1 MENNNSEQNQI
12 ISKGLLI
19 FNSFLILSILLV
31 VFAIFTKQNEPKKIA
46 GENETVVQGP
56 VFGEVAIVGKSAYV
70 YDALEDKVLYKKDES
85 TQRPLASITKLMTA
99 LTALDLLPKDSD
111 ITIRSEFLR
120 EEGDSGLVVNE
131 SWKLGDLI
139 DFSLVGSSNDGA
151 RSVASVIGAFE
162 LKSEDYDLGRKEFIR
177 SMNNKAQDLG
187 FSQMYFVNESGL
199 DIGNTSGG
207 YGSAVDVANLVKY
220 ILANKPE
227 ILEATTF
234 EKIDVSSD
242 EKNHIA
248 KNTNKNISD
257 IPGLIASKTGFTAMA
272 GGNLVVAF
280 DAGLNHPIIV
290 VVLGSTEDERF
301 EDVKKLV
308 DESLNYLAK

>member
-12 ISKGLLI
+12 ISNGLLF
-19 FNSFLILSILLV
+19 FNSFLVLSILFV
-31 VFAIFTKQNEPKKIA
+31 VFAIFTKQHESKQVVV
-46 GENETVVQGP
+46 ENNPTVQEP
-56 VFGEVAIVGKSAYV
+56 VFGTVSIAGKSAYV
-70 YDALEDKVLYKKDES
+70 YDALENKVLYKKDES

-99 LTALDLLPKDSD
+99 LTALDLLPKDSNV
-111 ITIRSEFLR
+111 TIRSEFLK

-177 SMNNKAQDLG
+177 KMNNKAQALG
-187 FSQMYFVNESGL
+187 LSQTYFVNESGL
-199 DIGNTSGG
+199 DIGSTSGG

-234 EKIDVSSD
+234 ERIDVSSD
-242 EKNHIA
+242 DKKHTA
-248 KNTNKNISD
+248 KNTNKNVSD
-257 IPGLIASKTGFTAMA
+257 IPGLIASKTGYTALA
-272 GGNLVVAF
+272 GGNLTVAF
-280 DAGLNHPIIV
+280 DAGLGHPIIV

-301 EDVKKLV
+301 EDVRKLV
-308 DESLNYLAK
+308 DESMNYLGK